1 MNKLKAMSVFVSI
14 VESGSMNAA
23 ADKLLMSQ
31 SSIVRTLAA
40 LEQELKVQLLART
53 TRKMHLTEEG
63 KDYYQ
68 RCRHILQEV
77 VDAETMLSQRQI
89 SPAGSLR
96 ITAPVTFG
104 RLFLMPLLQS
114 FLSEFN
120 AVEAELMLL
129 DRNVD
134 LLEEGFDVALR
145 IGKLP
150 DSTLIAKPVG
160 SIRKIICAST
170 GYLQQHGVP
179 KTPED
184 LGNYECIQLTASQN
198 MPFWTLAT
206 EQQNYKIPIAGRFRT
221 NHVETARDAC
231 CRGQGLGQFLSY
243 QVEKQIADGQL
254 IPVLEAFSIKSV
266 PVNLVYPQ
274 SRQLSSRSRAFID
287 WVQPQLAASL
297 DKPSTRD

>member
-89 SPAGSLR
+89 SPTGSLR

-134 LLEEGFDVALR
+134 LLE
-145 IGKLP
+145 
-150 DSTLIAKPVG
+150 
-160 SIRKIICAST
+160 
-170 GYLQQHGVP
+170 
-179 KTPED
+179 
-184 LGNYECIQLTASQN
+184 
-198 MPFWTLAT
+198 
-206 EQQNYKIPIAGRFRT
+206 
-221 NHVETARDAC
+221 
-231 CRGQGLGQFLSY
+231 
-243 QVEKQIADGQL
+243 
-254 IPVLEAFSIKSV
+254 
-266 PVNLVYPQ
+266 
-274 SRQLSSRSRAFID
+274 
-287 WVQPQLAASL
+287 
-297 DKPSTRD
+297 